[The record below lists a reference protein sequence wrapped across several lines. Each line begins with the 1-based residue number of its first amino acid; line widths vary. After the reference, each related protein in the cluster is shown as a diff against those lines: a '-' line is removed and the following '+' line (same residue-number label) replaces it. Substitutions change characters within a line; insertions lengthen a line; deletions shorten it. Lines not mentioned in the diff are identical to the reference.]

1 MDRDRFGEGRE
12 IAEWIE
18 SQGESVVLRVR
29 GCALNWSRNVML
41 NSKQG
46 ELDLSH

>member
-18 SQGESVVLRVR
+18 SQGESVVLRVGR
-29 GCALNWSRNVML
+29 LCFKVEQKRNV
-41 NSKQG
+41 KFETG
-46 ELDLSH
+46 